1 MQRNIL
7 IHKLP
12 QSVQIGNEITE
23 INSSY
28 RAGILLEQIMNDK
41 ELSDIEKISEA
52 LFLYYGPT
60 GTDGDTDEKIE
71 KILWFYSCGQFGTA
85 EDKKE
90 TGGSSQKR
98 IYDFVFDADYIYAAF
113 LSQYRIDLQEAQEM
127 HWWKFMAL
135 FRALGADNEICRIMQ
150 IRAMEVTSKMSQEQ
164 RDHYNRLKRIY
175 QLPDNRTHEEKVQDF
190 SSAFMGAVMK
200 NGR

>member
-1 MQRNIL
+1 MRQNIL

-12 QSVQIGNEITE
+12 EKVQIGDEIME

-28 RAGILLEQIMNDK
+28 RAAILLEQIMNDK
-41 ELSDIEKISEA
+41 ELSDIDKISEA

-60 GTDGDTDEKIE
+60 GNDGDITEKIE
-71 KILWFYSCGQFGTA
+71 KLLWFYSCGSSEDA
-85 EDKKE
+85 ESKKE
-90 TGGSSQKR
+90 TSGRAQKR
-98 IYDFVFDADYIYAAF
+98 IYDFVHDADYIYAAF
-113 LSQYRIDLQEAQEM
+113 LAQYRIDLQAEHDM

-135 FRALGADNEICRIMQ
+135 FRALDADNEICRIMQ

-175 QLPDNRTHEEKVQDF
+175 KLPDNRTTEEKVQDF
-190 SSAFMGAVMK
+190 SSVFLGTVMK

>member
-12 QSVQIGNEITE
+12 EAVQIGNETIE

-41 ELSDIEKISEA
+41 ELSDLDKISEA
-52 LFLYYGPT
+52 LFLFYGPS
-60 GTDGDTDEKIE
+60 GMDGDINAKIE
-71 KILWFYSCGQFGTA
+71 QLLWFYSCGSSGS
-85 EDKKE
+85 ESKKE
-90 TGGSSQKR
+90 TGGKVQKR
-98 IYDFVFDADYIYAAF
+98 IYDFVYDADYIYAAF
-113 LSQYRIDLQEAQEM
+113 LSQYRIDLQVEHDM

-135 FRALGADNEICRIMQ
+135 FRALDANNEICRIMQ
-150 IRAMEVTSKMSQEQ
+150 IRAMEVTSSMSQEQ

-175 QLPDNRTHEEKVQDF
+175 QLPDNRTQEEKVQDF
-190 SSAFMGAVMK
+190 SSVFLGAVMK
-200 NGR
+200 NGN